1 MTRYGALTVQFYSP
15 ALALLGSKEAVSAT
29 FRERV
34 NGEGEARITFVNDS
48 DLSTWGAVGNI
59 AWAWKTDALR
69 TDTANGIVVCEPF
82 TIARRATIPGS
93 DFLEISG
100 PDLLSELK
108 RYTIYRPLGELV
120 EYSTNLSE
128 TPRDPTTTT
137 TNGAFSAGS
146 KFIDV
151 AANGSNSADKTRE
164 IRIALNT
171 SPATTHVTVVE
182 DRLLVDSGGTQKERL
197 VLRDRLPA
205 AVANGA
211 AVEMRTRVI
220 KIADTSGFRDGI
232 EVEVTLDNDTT
243 HTTLM
248 LDEPEDAYI
257 TLRDGL
263 PSKAVQGINE
273 IVKAKAYTGKSA
285 KDVKTVLTYAT
296 GWSGVFDSTYEGTAA
311 GTVYQGGGETVYN
324 VLRAIADETGEFFRL
339 RSAEIAT
346 RGPKREVRWLRTN
359 PAAGVS
365 GGTLRLVM
373 PDDANMASDTANMNR
388 AIMLRRPEFV
398 GEYEPVTQLIPVAGD
413 AAVTLFS
420 CSTSAVAAAAAE
432 GFTVVRTGLGL
443 YTPPYIDWTSQTSA
457 IGVHQRRVTFS
468 EVTIDGTGADQVQA
482 AADKLLRLSIKYMKA
497 RRSTARTL
505 MVECVSPV
513 GIRPGDT
520 VELYYRPSNA
530 VYTLNYVSGQSEPK
544 LYVQEVERTV
554 GNSGDY
560 PGVPVT
566 RLMLSP
572 TPEAP
577 EQGGNREA
585 ARRLVTVE
593 RLAAQVNTPR
603 SVNISVPSPGGYAPP
618 ATISATTPNETT
630 GSGHTH
636 QVTAAVSGLSG
647 AGQLVKTDSA
657 GSVQFNQARVRS
669 LWIGNPDDR
678 TYVDFRQQI
687 HDGIAY
693 LVGSWG
699 TVGSSETEEV

>member
-15 ALALLGSKEAVSAT
+15 ALVLLGSKTAVVAT

-48 DLSTWGAVGNI
+48 DLSTLGAVGNI

-69 TDTANGIVVCEPF
+69 TDTADGIVVCEPF
-82 TIARRATIPGS
+82 TIGRRATVPGS

-108 RYTIYRPLGELV
+108 RYTIYRPLGEKA
-120 EYSTNLSE
+120 EYSTTISE
-128 TPRDPTTTT
+128 IPRVPTTTT

-151 AANGSNSADKTRE
+151 VASNSADKTRE
-164 IRIALNT
+164 IRIVMNT

-182 DRLLVDSGGTQKERL
+182 DRLLVDVGGTQKHRL

-211 AVEMRTRVI
+211 AVEMRTRVVQ
-220 KIADTSGFRDGI
+220 IADTSGFRDGI
-232 EVEVTLDNDTT
+232 EVEVTTAGGT
-243 HTTLM
+243 HSTLM
-248 LDEPEDAYI
+248 LDEPDNAYI

-263 PSKAVQGINE
+263 PAAVAKDAAIKAI
-273 IVKAKAYTGKSA
+273 AYTGKST

-324 VLRAIADETGEFFRL
+324 ILRGIADETGEFFRL
-339 RSAEIAT
+339 RSAETTT
-346 RGPKREVRWLRTN
+346 RGPKRQVRWLRTN

-365 GGTLRLVM
+365 GTLRLVM
-373 PDDANMASDTANMNR
+373 PDDASMASDTANMNR

-420 CSTSAVAAAAAE
+420 CSTTAIAAAAAD

-443 YTPPYIDWTSQTSA
+443 YTPPYIDWTSQTAA
-457 IGVHQRRVTFS
+457 IGTHQRRVTFS
-468 EVTIDGTGADQVQA
+468 EVTIDGTGADQIQA

-505 MVECVSPV
+505 QVECVSPV

-520 VELYYRPSNA
+520 VELYYQPGNG
-530 VYTLNYVSGQSEPK
+530 VYTLNYTSSHPTEK
-544 LYVQEVERTV
+544 LLYVQEVERTV
-554 GNSGDY
+554 SNSGDY

-603 SVNISVPSPGGYAPP
+603 MVNISVPSPGGYAPP
-618 ATISATTPNETT
+618 ATLTATTPNETT

-636 QVTAAVSGLSG
+636 QITAYVSSLSTP
-647 AGQLVKTDSA
+647 GQLVKTDGA
-657 GSVQFNQARVRS
+657 GSVQFNQTRLRS
-669 LWIGNPDDR
+669 LWIGNPDDA
-678 TYVDFRQQI
+678 TYVDVRQEI
-687 HDGIAY
+687 HEGIAY
-693 LVGSWG
+693 LVGRAGS
-699 TVGSSETEEV
+699 VGKSEVEEV